1 MMFLVMLSVGAV
13 SAVDDVN
20 STDNVF
26 VDGTN
31 DISCDLQ
38 NEYDDVEQVSNDYVI
53 VNSSNYLGYFDEENG
68 TLRYNVDL
76 CFMGNF
82 SNLGFSSFVI
92 DKSIGLDFNNANF
105 NNIGFTLKANDLTL
119 KNAVFNYDVSRGSVI
134 SLEGTSNVIIDNVTI
149 DYKTS
154 SDSNSYAV
162 DLINSNNVQLLNNN
176 IRYFTNVTNT
186 NVYNYVIKVVGGSNN
201 LVRGNKINAFLPL
214 KDCDFSIPFPNTDID
229 LVAGVA
235 VQSSNGFKFLNNELN
250 VSVSARDSNLFYPT
264 LDSFLMV
271 ESNNSVVAGNNIIEL
286 DSTTETGSANYLYGI
301 DIYKLNNISIWNN
314 TVKMNTNGGSIIVN
328 GSGSAYPVQITGPI
342 NDCNIYNNTLI
353 TYNNGPNLGI
363 YSQNFY
369 GATYLNIYNNFINV
383 TGSAALHNWALV
395 SGMELQD
402 TCDIVHDNIIYV
414 TNNGAYADSNN
425 IYGLIL
431 LMYITILFLQ
441 MVIMLFI

>member
-1 MMFLVMLSVGAV
+1 MFLVMLSVGAV

-53 VNSSNYLGYFDEENG
+53 VNSSNYLEYFHGNG
-68 TLRYNVDL
+68 TLMENVDL

-119 KNAVFNYDVSRGSVI
+119 KNAVFNYDVSGGSVI

-314 TVKMNTNGGSIIVN
+314 TVKALSKTCVIFFFFIV
-328 GSGSAYPVQITGPI
+328 
-342 NDCNIYNNTLI
+342 
-353 TYNNGPNLGI
+353 
-363 YSQNFY
+363 
-369 GATYLNIYNNFINV
+369 
-383 TGSAALHNWALV
+383 
-395 SGMELQD
+395 
-402 TCDIVHDNIIYV
+402 
-414 TNNGAYADSNN
+414 
-425 IYGLIL
+425 
-431 LMYITILFLQ
+431 
-441 MVIMLFI
+441 